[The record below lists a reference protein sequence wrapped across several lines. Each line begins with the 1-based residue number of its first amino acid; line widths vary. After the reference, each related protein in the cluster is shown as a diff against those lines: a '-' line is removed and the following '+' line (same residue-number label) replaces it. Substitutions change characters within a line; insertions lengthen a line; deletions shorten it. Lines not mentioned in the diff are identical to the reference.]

1 MEKKYNCEIP
11 IICIVAM
18 NQNRVIGDGK
28 KLLWHIPS
36 DLKRL
41 KSMTMGSPLIMG
53 RKTWDSIGFPLP
65 GRGSVV
71 LTNSITW
78 ESSGAIKASSFD
90 DAITKSKQWL
100 LDNENSKIINV
111 NKKIFL
117 FGGAEIYKLGI
128 QFCHTIEVTQVIFE
142 AEQGPQFP
150 FLKEEDWNKEMLKH
164 HYKTS
169 STPEFSYWR
178 YNKKNHLRS

>member
-1 MEKKYNCEIP
+1 MKKKYNCEIP

-18 NQNRVIGDGK
+18 NQNRIIGDGQ
-28 KLLWHIPS
+28 KLLWHIPG

-41 KSMTMGSPLIMG
+41 KSITMGSPLIMG

-71 LTNSITW
+71 LTNSTTW
-78 ESSGAIKASSFD
+78 ESRGAIKASSFEE
-90 DAITKSKQWL
+90 AITKSKQWL
-100 LDNENSKIINV
+100 IDNENSKIIDV

-117 FGGAEIYKLGI
+117 FGGAEIYRLGI
-128 QFCHTIEVTQVIFE
+128 EFCNTIEVTQVIFQ

-150 FLKEEDWNKEMLKH
+150 FLKEENWNKEMLEH
-164 HYKTS
+164 HYKTG

-178 YNKKNHLRS
+178 YNRKNNSL

>member
-1 MEKKYNCEIP
+1 MKKKYNCEIP

-18 NQNRVIGDGK
+18 NQNRIIGDGQ
-28 KLLWHIPS
+28 KLLWHIPG

-41 KSMTMGSPLIMG
+41 KSITMGSPLIMG

-71 LTNSITW
+71 LTNSTTW
-78 ESSGAIKASSFD
+78 ESRGAIKASSFEE
-90 DAITKSKQWL
+90 AITKSKQWL
-100 LDNENSKIINV
+100 IDNENSKIIDV

-117 FGGAEIYKLGI
+117 FGGAEIYRLGI
-128 QFCHTIEVTQVIFE
+128 EFCNTIEVTQVIFQ

-150 FLKEEDWNKEMLKH
+150 FFKRRKLE
-164 HYKTS
+164 
-169 STPEFSYWR
+169 
-178 YNKKNHLRS
+178 